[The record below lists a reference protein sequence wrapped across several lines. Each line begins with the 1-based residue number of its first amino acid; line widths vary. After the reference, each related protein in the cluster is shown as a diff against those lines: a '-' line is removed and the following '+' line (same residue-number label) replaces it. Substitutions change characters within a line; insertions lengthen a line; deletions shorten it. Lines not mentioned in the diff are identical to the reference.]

1 MKPILF
7 LVAVLLTATACNKT
21 KTIDDID
28 PEQLK
33 PVGSE
38 VTNPGYS
45 FAAELDDDRCRFVAD
60 MLTLRYNDGGILFS
74 KETEG
79 EVTIYRAVELATGN
93 SAELRLADSPRLLVN
108 GKEIAVKS
116 VVIERENKK
125 GAWINI
131 LTPDYKRIVFVVT
144 DL

>member
-45 FAAELDDDRCRFVAD
+45 FAAELDDDCCRFVAD

-93 SAELRLADSPRLLVN
+93 SAELRLADSPSLLVN